1 MTNIESIKEDYNIGD
16 AIRIKCSLGIKEG
29 FIVSFSENRI
39 KIKPFEEGR
48 KPISISEENIE
59 DFEEAFPLATSKSIK
74 MNQSEISEIIIPK
87 DTIIEQTNPDVGS
100 ESAFIK
106 EYIDIDKVDS
116 QHGVKESVHIKKSAS
131 NKPTDFSKDEFI
143 QKQDQPPF
151 VIGYVD
157 LKSVDP
163 MGGVRF
169 KTHKKNPWE
178 LALLPQPKLVL
189 PIELDRSLKAYES
202 DSENNE
208 LIPATGFVI
217 DILNEYGWIWD
228 QNLETKIWFSLSDI
242 CDEQLYN
249 IENMVGIHVSYIKIN
264 ATKGPKAIGICLPRK
279 VSQLLVIAD
288 SLFDDVKTK
297 QKSYD
302 IIELIL
308 SFYPEN
314 DDAKYIKKQFKS
326 GITKRVKHSVT
337 ETINIEVIKN
347 NASLSDNFNKEKNGL
362 TKQDKELSEKSANEY
377 KLAKFYV
384 NQKKHE
390 EALKHYLKAFE
401 YQKSITL
408 IKDISSLYCSLCGK
422 KYIQGHPERVKQAE
436 SYREA
441 GKKFLSD
448 YIYLLPKDQSSYN
461 FLESSYYVLQ
471 EYEKY
476 IEIVQKIIK
485 TKVPSQ
491 KVVFMCKM
499 AVALNALKKKD
510 EAIDLLENVL
520 RIDSENSN
528 AKALLEKT
536 ISNEL
541 DSESTEVSDNPICNF
556 LQDTLDNYNQFFGVE
571 NYIIGDDERLY
582 GDSTYNSIVKQIDNA
597 SSDSQKRSLLLL
609 TKIKLDSVRNEGVYD
624 KRDFALYC
632 NDMARVSILK
642 NPNSTNWD
650 VVRFYFNESFSLT
663 ADWSSTRRQFIQY
676 LETLIPIKRNNI
688 FSKLPQSEQE
698 ARFKEDL
705 HDYITDNNEKY
716 DMDWID
722 GLMHPSLY
730 NEDISKKIAEEI
742 FRDEKLYFLFCLKT
756 NTDKSQY
763 KDEES
768 FLQNWKSYRDI
779 RYSSERGLINSYL
792 SRTKHSSL
800 VKLNSSMEGLQEET
814 LVSWLFITDK
824 ARIKDVYNVL
834 LPKIE
839 SFIMS
844 QGYQTKEDNFHDA
857 NLQLE
862 RIREDIQNNPTK
874 FSYEALLPLLNHFQS
889 LLNEEWTQISLT
901 SKPNVS
907 IILLTSSSYKDN
919 DDVVKLQIAVAN
931 DKESSPISKIRL
943 EVEECQSVLSWNFE
957 EKLHNDLLKG
967 GDQPI
972 LYHLNLILSPTIKE
986 KAISICVK
994 CIYENTN
1001 NDEEYKTQDL
1011 SVRLYSEDEYSP
1023 FDNPYNAGDTVEN
1036 RNMFFG
1042 RDNFINNL
1050 VNVME
1055 SSHSKQ
1061 LIFYG
1066 QKRSGKSSV
1075 LYWLQKELE
1084 AHGAF
1089 CARFSMGIL
1098 RRDLRDVTFFYQ
1110 ILYSITR
1117 TLAKIDGSKP
1127 TFTIPKIKDF
1137 ESENPT
1143 NPVQTFSAYITKF
1156 KDACKN
1162 TPGWENKL
1170 IVIMID
1176 EFTYIYTGIKEGKV
1190 DYTIMQQW
1198 KSVIQ
1203 DPDSSFA
1210 SVLVGQDVIPYF
1222 KEEEYARNVFQM
1234 MDDYRLNYLE
1244 ISDAKDLIEKP
1255 IGKER
1260 YASGSVEMILQL
1272 TACNPYYIQMIC
1284 SELVSDMNKKKS
1296 VIATRADVSEVSQ
1309 KIIKRLT
1316 FEDFD
1321 NLISPGDAI
1330 TIEGI
1335 TETTTT
1341 AVLYR
1346 IAKLTETKEYCTLP
1360 DIISYYKEDLLDNE
1374 RKIIEKVVTNLFNRE
1389 VIEQKAGMYK
1399 IKVKLFQQWMLNQ
1412 SPETASLR
1420 EQDK

>member
-29 FIVSFSENRI
+29 FIVDFSESRI
-39 KIKPFEEGR
+39 KIRPFEEGR
-48 KPISISEENIE
+48 KPMSISEENIE
-59 DFEEAFPLATSKSIK
+59 DFEEAFPPKTSTS
-74 MNQSEISEIIIPK
+74 SEAKQTEEEDVHNES
-87 DTIIEQTNPDVGS
+87 TIEQTSMNVGLKTP
-100 ESAFIK
+100 IVK
-106 EYIDIDKVDS
+106 GYVDIDKVDS
-116 QHGVKESVHIKKSAS
+116 KHGGVREAVHVNENTSKKPAETP
-131 NKPTDFSKDEFI
+131 KIEVV
-143 QKQDQPPF
+143 QKKDQPSY
-151 VIGYVD
+151 VKGYVD
-157 LKSVDP
+157 IKSVDP
-163 MGGVRF
+163 RGGIRPEV
-169 KTHKKNPWE
+169 HKKNPWE
-178 LALLPQPKLVL
+178 LALLPQPELVL
-189 PIELDRSLKAYES
+189 PIGLERLLKAYES
-202 DSENNE
+202 NPDNSEII
-208 LIPATGFVI
+208 LATGFVT
-217 DILNEYGWIWD
+217 DDLNEYGWIWD
-228 QNLETKIWFSLSDI
+228 QNLETKIWFSSSSI
-242 CDEQLYN
+242 CDEQLYDM
-249 IENMVGIHVSYIKIN
+249 ENLVGTHVSYIKIN
-264 ATKGPKAIGICLPRK
+264 GSKGPKAIGICLPRK
-279 VSQLLVIAD
+279 ISQLLAIAD
-288 SLFDDVKTK
+288 NLLDNPKTR
-297 QKSYD
+297 QNSYD

-308 SFYPEN
+308 SFFPEN
-314 DDAKYIKKQFKS
+314 DDAKFIKEQFKS
-326 GITKRVKHSVT
+326 GIVKRVKHSIT
-337 ETINIEVIKN
+337 DTINLEIIKN
-347 NASLSDNFNKEKNGL
+347 NVSLGSELNKEKAES
-362 TKQDKELSEKSANEY
+362 TKQNKELSGKAANEY
-377 KLAKFYV
+377 KIAKSYV

-390 EALKHYLKAFE
+390 EALLHYLKAFE

-422 KYIQGHPERVKQAE
+422 KYIQGHPERIKQAE
-436 SYREA
+436 KYREA
-441 GKKFLSD
+441 GKKFLSN
-448 YIYLLPKDQSSYN
+448 YASLLPKDQSSYH

-491 KVVFMCKM
+491 KVIFMCKK
-499 AVALNALKKKD
+499 AVVLNALQKKD
-510 EAIDLLENVL
+510 EAIDLLEQVL
-520 RIDSENSN
+520 RIDSGNIT

-536 ISNEL
+536 KSNDLDFEL
-541 DSESTEVSDNPICNF
+541 TEVSDNPICAF
-556 LQDTLDNYNQFFGVE
+556 LQDTLDNYTKFFGVE

-582 GDSTYNSIVKQIDNA
+582 GESTYNSIVKQIDSA

-609 TKIKLDSVRNEGVYD
+609 TKIKLDSVRNDGAYD

-676 LETLIPIKRNNI
+676 LETLIPTKRSNI
-688 FSKLPQSEQE
+688 FGKLPQSEQE

-705 HDYITDNNEKY
+705 YDYITGNNEKY
-716 DMDWID
+716 DMEWID

-742 FRDEKLYFLFCLKT
+742 FRDGKLYSLFCSKT
-756 NTDKSQY
+756 NFDKSQSRS
-763 KDEES
+763 EES
-768 FLQNWKSYRDI
+768 FLQDWKSYRDV
-779 RYSSERGLINSYL
+779 RYSSERGLINSFL
-792 SRTKHSSL
+792 SRTRHSTL
-800 VKLNSSMEGLQEET
+800 IKLNSSMEGLQEEA
-814 LVSWLFITDK
+814 LVPWLFISDK
-824 ARIKDVYNVL
+824 ERIKEIYNVL

-857 NLQLE
+857 NLLLE

-907 IILLTSSSYKDN
+907 ILLLTSSSYKDN
-919 DDVVKLQIAVAN
+919 DDVVKLQIAVEN

-943 EVEECQSVLSWNFE
+943 EVEDCQSVLSWCFD

-972 LYHLNLILSPTIKE
+972 LYHLNLTLSPSNKE

-994 CIYENTN
+994 CVYENTN
-1001 NDEEYKTQDL
+1001 NEEECKMQEL
-1011 SVRLYSEDEYSP
+1011 SIRLYSENEYSP

-1084 AHGAF
+1084 SHGAF

-1117 TLAKIDGSKP
+1117 TLAKIKGDKP
-1127 TFTIPKIKDF
+1127 TLALPKIKDF
-1137 ESENPT
+1137 ELENPS
-1143 NPVQTFSAYITKF
+1143 NPVQTFSAYMAEF

-1244 ISDAKDLIEKP
+1244 ISDAKDLVEKP
-1255 IGKER
+1255 IGKDR
-1260 YASGSVEMILQL
+1260 YASGAVELILQL

-1309 KIIKRLT
+1309 KIIKRLI

-1335 TETTTT
+1335 TERTTT

-1346 IAKLTETKEYCTLP
+1346 IAKLTETKEYCTLL
-1360 DIISYYKEDLLDNE
+1360 DIVSYYKEELLDDE
-1374 RKIIEKVVTNLFNRE
+1374 RETIEKVVTNLFNRE
-1389 VIEQKAGMYK
+1389 VIEQKAGMYR

-1412 SPETASLR
+1412 SPETASLK
-1420 EQDK
+1420 EQGK